1 MIQINA
7 PAKINWTLDVLG
19 RRPDGYHQL
28 DTLMQQVS
36 LYDEVFLEPA
46 EGFSLCCDDP
56 AVPVD
61 ETNAALRAARLYLE
75 ATGLSGGVRLR
86 LNKRIPTEAGL
97 GGGSA
102 DAAAVLR
109 GLDRLYGAC
118 SEETLFRI
126 ALSVG
131 ADVPFCLAGG
141 LRRCGGVGEEMT
153 PLSPGARFSLV
164 IAKGTGG
171 VSTGGLFRSL
181 ALGALLHP
189 DTAGAAA
196 ALEAGDPAALSA
208 CVGNS
213 LESPACRL
221 CPEISQTLALLR
233 QSGALAASMTGSG
246 SACFG
251 LYADETAARAAL
263 PLLSSLPFAALC
275 HTV

>member
-1 MIQINA
+1 MRINA

-28 DTLMQQVS
+28 DTLMQQIS
-36 LYDEVFLEPA
+36 LCDEVLLEPA
-46 EGFSLCCDDP
+46 GAFSLRCDDP

-61 ETNAALRAARLYLE
+61 ETNTALRAARLYFE
-75 ATGLSGGVRLR
+75 AAGLGGGVCLH
-86 LNKRIPTEAGL
+86 LNKRIPSEAGL

-109 GLDRLYGAC
+109 GLNWLYGAY
-118 SEETLFRI
+118 SEETLFRM

-141 LRRCGGVGEEMT
+141 LRRCGGVGEEMA
-153 PLSPGARFSLV
+153 PLSPGARFFLV
-164 IAKGTGG
+164 LAKGIKG

-181 ALGALLHP
+181 SLDSLFHP

-196 ALEAGDPAALSA
+196 ALESGDPAVLSSHL
-208 CVGNS
+208 GNS
-213 LESPACRL
+213 LEGPACRI
-221 CPEISQTLALLR
+221 CPEISTTLALLR

-251 LYADETAARAAL
+251 LYADESSARAAL
-263 PLLSSLPFAALC
+263 PLLSSVPFAVLC
-275 HTV
+275 HTL